1 MILKKRI
8 PEEFY
13 KIFRTKNRD
22 AYMTFLV
29 ALYEENNRLVS
40 SFGLTEEE
48 GRAVINEVIGKSQIL
63 WQVDEQELEE
73 NDTPDMFA
81 SPTTILNRFV
91 RWGWLRSNYDEKIN
105 RNMISFPEYSQ
116 LYVELFEKMEC
127 ADDSK
132 ERESILSIYSA
143 LFTYSKDEEKDN
155 RILENALNTS
165 RSLSMML
172 SNMQD
177 GMRSY
182 FEELSSRK
190 NFIGIQKVLVEEI
203 NNNDSRKY
211 AILTTSDSFYR
222 YKENVKELI
231 SRILRTNE
239 EIKEQLER
247 DSYTLEEGSLAQR
260 RNAFEQER
268 VERASQYVYR
278 IEREFDQI
286 EKKYNKLINQ
296 KTVFAKR
303 ALARIHYILQEGT
316 DNEDAL
322 IQLIRVMDNQT
333 GEQEE
338 KLLCELRKNVHFSTS
353 FRQITDK
360 SFYLPRAENSEN
372 FIPIANNS
380 TDVEKTEI
388 QDFVPKPLYTH
399 QELNQFRQR
408 NMQNGRFVAT
418 PKTVQSAQDLEKL
431 LLIWQDA
438 TDNRLGEDRITLGE
452 EIRNEDGFS
461 FSQLTIDDK

>member
-1 MILKKRI
+1 
-8 PEEFY
+8 
-13 KIFRTKNRD
+13 
-22 AYMTFLV
+22 MTFLV

-48 GRAVINEVIGKSQIL
+48 GRAVISEVIGKSQIL

-116 LYVELFEKMEC
+116 LYVELFEKMERS
-127 ADDSK
+127 DDSQ

-143 LFTYSKDEEKDN
+143 LFTYSRDEEKDN

-231 SRILRTNE
+231 SRILRKNE
-239 EIKEQLER
+239 EMKEQLEQ
-247 DSYTLEEGSLAQR
+247 DSYALEEESLAQR
-260 RNAFEQER
+260 RNAFEQQR
-268 VERASQYVYR
+268 VEKASQLVYR

-316 DNEDAL
+316 ENEDAL
-322 IQLIRVMDNQT
+322 LQLIRVLD
-333 GEQEE
+333 EQSQEKEE
-338 KLLCELRKNVHFSTS
+338 QLLLELQENMHLSTS
-353 FRQITDK
+353 FRQVTDK
-360 SFYLPRAENSEN
+360 SFYLPRTE
-372 FIPIANNS
+372 S
-380 TDVEKTEI
+380 TEDFVAITQDSTEVEKTEI
-388 QDFVPKPLYTH
+388 QDFVPKPLYT
-399 QELNQFRQR
+399 QYELNQFRKQ
-408 NMQNGRFVAT
+408 NMQGDRFVAT
-418 PKTVQSAQDLEKL
+418 QKTVRSAQDLEKL

-438 TDNRLGEDRITLGE
+438 TDSRLEEDRITLGE
-452 EIRNEDGFS
+452 ELYSEEGFS
-461 FSQLTIDDK
+461 FSQLTIENK